1 MPDGVIF
8 ISAQIEGLAG
18 DEVVQGVVVEGG
30 DVGGFPDLVLKT
42 LAELVLQ
49 NVVVGSFQEGQD
61 LLLFASGH
69 NVEIEFLDVGG
80 DDIREEAVLRGN
92 DQIFSEMFVDEILLG
107 LQHVHQLFELL
118 YLHGLVYAFEFD
130 KIQYLFVYY
139 FEDKRDDA
147 EYAIDQHHYFL
158 FLLDRQ
164 LLAADLHDSFEEFA
178 DEGEA
183 AGQEGAV
190 HVCVVYEHL
199 RAEED
204 VHLLH

>member
-1 MPDGVIF
+1 MIF

-92 DQIFSEMFVDEILLG
+92 DEIFSEMFVDEILLG

-118 YLHGLVYAFEFD
+118 YLHGLVYAF
-130 KIQYLFVYY
+130 
-139 FEDKRDDA
+139 
-147 EYAIDQHHYFL
+147 
-158 FLLDRQ
+158 
-164 LLAADLHDSFEEFA
+164 
-178 DEGEA
+178 
-183 AGQEGAV
+183 
-190 HVCVVYEHL
+190 
-199 RAEED
+199 
-204 VHLLH
+204 